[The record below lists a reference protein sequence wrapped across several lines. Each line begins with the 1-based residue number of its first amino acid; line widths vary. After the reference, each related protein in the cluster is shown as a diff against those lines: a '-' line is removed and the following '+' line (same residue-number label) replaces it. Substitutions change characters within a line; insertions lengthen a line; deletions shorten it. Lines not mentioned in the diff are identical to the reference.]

1 MKCSDIV
8 SKNVERLYQGDT
20 VDRAAEIMAEA
31 QVGFLPVCD
40 EHQKVLG
47 VVTDRDLVT
56 RVLAKRL
63 EPRQTSVRDIMSTP
77 ALTCFI
83 DADLHVAEELM
94 QEEGKMHLVLTHADG
109 ALAGVVGV
117 ADIVENA
124 PTREAIRTLRSVEWR
139 DALGPRGGAEPGQ
152 PLLKDE
158 PPPPDVPEADRPHAS
173 GTVFARGRREAD
185 TREFPGG

>member
-8 SKNVERLYQGDT
+8 SKNVERLFDRDT
-20 VDRAAEIMAEA
+20 VDRAAGIMTEA
-31 QVGFLPVCD
+31 QIGFLPVCD
-40 EHQKVLG
+40 DQRKVLG

-63 EPRQTSVRDIMSTP
+63 DPRETLVRDIMSAP

-83 DADLHVAEELM
+83 DADLRVAEELM
-94 QEEGKMHLVLTHADG
+94 QEEGKMHLVLTYADG
-109 ALAGVVGV
+109 LLAGVISV

-139 DALGPRGGAEPGQ
+139 DALGPRGGAAPGE
-152 PLLKDE
+152 PLLQDE

-173 GTVFARGRREAD
+173 GTVFARGRRDAD